1 MDREQV
7 VIVDGDDVSRNG
19 MAIILHKAEIP
30 VKVVAAF
37 ASMEASL
44 HFLEAQPV
52 KILLLTDTAFDQTDI
67 MKWVIY
73 LHKQYEFMAIVVVSE
88 HLGAGYINML
98 FKYGI
103 SGFIY
108 RKDRFTVRLANAVN
122 AVLGGDVYLSPRAS
136 EKVLL
141 ARASLKSPMLSRRD
155 IEVLR
160 LMQDGYTVKEIA
172 TQLHVSDQA
181 VYRCRRKLRESLQ
194 VQTSEQ
200 IITAAIQKGLI

>member
-73 LHKQYEFMAIVVVSE
+73 LHKAI
-88 HLGAGYINML
+88 
-98 FKYGI
+98 
-103 SGFIY
+103 
-108 RKDRFTVRLANAVN
+108 
-122 AVLGGDVYLSPRAS
+122 
-136 EKVLL
+136 
-141 ARASLKSPMLSRRD
+141 
-155 IEVLR
+155 
-160 LMQDGYTVKEIA
+160 
-172 TQLHVSDQA
+172 
-181 VYRCRRKLRESLQ
+181 
-194 VQTSEQ
+194 
-200 IITAAIQKGLI
+200 